1 MEDVRKAFGGTI
13 ALKGVSFEVA
23 EGEIHA
29 LIGENGAGKSTL
41 MRILGGELKADG
53 GSMRFEGAPW
63 TPSGPNDARRA
74 GVAMIHQ
81 ELALAPHLTVA
92 ENIALGCEPG
102 SGVPG
107 LGRCRPL
114 PRRKMRERA
123 TAALTRLGH
132 GEIDPDQKTM
142 ALGPAQRQIVEIARA
157 LASNARVIVM
167 DEPTTSLGQDDSKR
181 LLEVV
186 ARLKD
191 DGASIVYISHFLE
204 EVRAVADRWTVLR
217 DGQSV
222 GTGEM
227 EGTSTAALI
236 ERMTGRALEEVYPQ
250 RTRSLGAVRLRVESV
265 AGARRPREASLT
277 VRRGEIVGL
286 SGLVGAGRTEFL
298 RVLAGLDP
306 MVAGAVH
313 VDENEVP
320 LGATGGVRAR
330 MKRGFG
336 LLSEDRKGEGLALR
350 MPIATNLLLSR
361 LGSAAPFGVLN
372 KRAMQRQSEQ
382 WISRLAVKA
391 GDVWQDVGTLSGGN
405 QQKIALARL
414 LHQEAT
420 ILLLDEPTRG
430 IDVGS
435 KVQIYRLLDELA
447 GQGCSIIISS
457 GYAPE
462 LIGLCD
468 SIAVMHRGVLGPLHP
483 AAECTEATLM
493 REAVLGFRSK
503 DTAA

>member
-1 MEDVRKAFGGTI
+1 MKA
-13 ALKGVSFEVA
+13 
-23 EGEIHA
+23 
-29 LIGENGAGKSTL
+29 N
-41 MRILGGELKADG
+41 
-53 GSMRFEGAPW
+53 
-63 TPSGPNDARRA
+63 
-74 GVAMIHQ
+74 
-81 ELALAPHLTVA
+81 
-92 ENIALGCEPG
+92 
-102 SGVPG
+102 
-107 LGRCRPL
+107 
-114 PRRKMRERA
+114 A
-123 TAALTRLGH
+123 TAALSRLGH

-142 ALGPAQRQIVEIARA
+142 TLGPAQRQIVEIARA

-250 RTRSLGAVRLRVESV
+250 RTRSFGAVRLRVESV

-320 LGATGGVRAR
+320 LGVTGGVRAR

-372 KRAMQRQSEQ
+372 KRAMQSQSEQ

-405 QQKIALARL
+405 QQKVALARL

-447 GQGCSIIISS
+447 RQGCSIIFSS

-483 AAECTEATLM
+483 ATECTEATLM
-493 REAVLGFRSK
+493 REAVLGSRSK